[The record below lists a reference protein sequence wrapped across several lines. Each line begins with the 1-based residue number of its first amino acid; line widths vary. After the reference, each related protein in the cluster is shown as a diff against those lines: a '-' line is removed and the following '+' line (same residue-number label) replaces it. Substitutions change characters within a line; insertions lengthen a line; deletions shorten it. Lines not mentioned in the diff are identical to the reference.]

1 MLLPQEQMPLASA
14 LSKDPNNQLQGPEE
28 SYHRQAQQIRAGGG
42 YSIV

>member
-1 MLLPQEQMPLASA
+1 MLLPREQRLQASA

-28 SYHRQAQQIRAGGG
+28 SYYRQAQQIRADGG